1 MKNKKIAI
9 FDLDNTILELDSDY
23 EMVNYLIDNNY
34 LRGEY
39 RKKNEE
45 YFNSYE
51 NGSLNI
57 DEFSKFSLK
66 PFVGLNM
73 SEINIIL
80 EDFYNQ
86 VLSPNFNDVILS
98 LIDDHRKKEDIIIL
112 ASATNSLI
120 VSYVAKKLSIK
131 KFVSSEVL
139 FEDKICTGNVKK
151 PYALGFGK
159 LELVTN
165 LMTKYNFKFEDAYF
179 YSDSIN
185 DDPLLSKVAF
195 PIAVNPDT
203 NLEKKC
209 SIMNWKIIKT

>member
-9 FDLDNTILELDSDY
+9 FDLDNTVLELDSDY

-34 LRGEY
+34 LNRKY

-45 YFNSYE
+45 YFNEYE

-57 DEFSKFSLK
+57 NEFSRFSLK
-66 PFVGLNM
+66 PFVGLSM

-86 VLSPNFNDVILS
+86 VLSSKFNNVILS
-98 LIDDHRKKEDIIIL
+98 YINKHRQKQDFVIL

-120 VSYVAKKLSIK
+120 VSYVARKLLIDN
-131 KFVSSEVL
+131 FVSSEVL
-139 FEDKICTGNVKK
+139 FEDKVCTGNIIK
-151 PYALGFGK
+151 PFALGIGK
-159 LELVTN
+159 LELVSVFMAKN
-165 LMTKYNFKFEDAYF
+165 NFKFENAYF

-185 DDPLLSKVAF
+185 DDPLLSKVAY
-195 PIAVNPDT
+195 PIAVNPDA

-209 SIMNWKIIKT
+209 LKNDWKIIKT

>member
-9 FDLDNTILELDSDY
+9 FDLDNTVLELDSDY

-34 LRGEY
+34 LNRKY

-45 YFNSYE
+45 YFNEYE

-57 DEFSKFSLK
+57 NEFSRFSLK
-66 PFVGLNM
+66 PFVGLSM

-86 VLSPNFNDVILS
+86 VLSSKFNNVILS
-98 LIDDHRKKEDIIIL
+98 YINKHRQKQDFVIL

-120 VSYVAKKLSIK
+120 VSYVARKLLID

-139 FEDKICTGNVKK
+139 FKDKVCTGNIKK
-151 PYALGFGK
+151 PFALGIGK
-159 LELVTN
+159 LELVSVFMAKN
-165 LMTKYNFKFEDAYF
+165 NFKFENAYF

-185 DDPLLSKVAF
+185 DDPLLSKVAY
-195 PIAVNPDT
+195 PIAVNPDA

-209 SIMNWKIIKT
+209 LKKDWKIIKT

>member
-9 FDLDNTILELDSDY
+9 FDLDNTVLELDSDY

-34 LRGEY
+34 LNRKY

-45 YFNSYE
+45 YFNEYE

-57 DEFSKFSLK
+57 NEFSRFSLK
-66 PFVGLNM
+66 PFVGLSM

-86 VLSPNFNDVILS
+86 VLSSKFNNVILS
-98 LIDDHRKKEDIIIL
+98 YINKHRQKQDFVIL

-120 VSYVAKKLSIK
+120 VSYVARKLLIDN
-131 KFVSSEVL
+131 FVSSEVL
-139 FEDKICTGNVKK
+139 FEDKVCTGNIIK
-151 PYALGFGK
+151 PFALGIGK
-159 LELVTN
+159 LELVSVFMAKN
-165 LMTKYNFKFEDAYF
+165 NFKFENAYF

-185 DDPLLSKVAF
+185 DDPLLSKVAY
-195 PIAVNPDT
+195 PIAVNPDA

-209 SIMNWKIIKT
+209 LKKDWKIIKT